1 MGKGAMMN
9 YLRHVMSMDGV
20 WYKTNISKD
29 SRFNLPDGTWI
40 TANVADY
47 ISEKQITVGNKKWL
61 CSAVVDNN
69 VIVGLQFLKA
79 R

>member
-1 MGKGAMMN
+1 
-9 YLRHVMSMDGV
+9 MSANGV

-47 ISEKQITVGNKKWL
+47 ISKQQIKIGNKTWI
-61 CSAVVDNN
+61 CEAVIDDN
-69 VIVGLQFLKA
+69 VIVGLEFVKG
-79 R
+79 

>member
-1 MGKGAMMN
+1 MGKGAMMK
-9 YLRHVMSMDGV
+9 YLRYVMSANGV

-47 ISEKQITVGNKKWL
+47 ISKQQITIGNKTWI
-61 CSAVVDNN
+61 CEAVIDDN
-69 VIVGLQFLKA
+69 VIVGLEFVKG
-79 R
+79 

>member
-1 MGKGAMMN
+1 MGKGSIMQ

-20 WYKTNISKD
+20 WYKTNISKE

-47 ISEKQITVGNKKWL
+47 INEKRINIGKNTWIATAIIN
-61 CSAVVDNN
+61 NN
-69 VIVGLQFLKA
+69 VIVGLQFVKG
-79 R
+79 

>member
-1 MGKGAMMN
+1 MQ

-47 ISEKQITVGNKKWL
+47 INEKRINIGKNTWITT
-61 CSAVVDNN
+61 AIIDNN
-69 VIVGLQFLKA
+69 VIVGLQFVKG
-79 R
+79 

>member
-1 MGKGAMMN
+1 
-9 YLRHVMSMDGV
+9 MSANGV

-47 ISEKQITVGNKKWL
+47 ISKQQIIIGNKTWI
-61 CSAVVDNN
+61 CEAVIDDN
-69 VIVGLQFLKA
+69 VIVGLEFVKG
-79 R
+79 

>member
-1 MGKGAMMN
+1 MS
-9 YLRHVMSMDGV
+9 YLRHLMSMDGV

-47 ISEKQITVGNKKWL
+47 ISEKRIKIGNKTWL
-61 CSAVVDNN
+61 AAAVIENN
-69 VIVGLQFLKA
+69 VIVGLQFVKG
-79 R
+79 

>member
-1 MGKGAMMN
+1 
-9 YLRHVMSMDGV
+9 MSTNGV

-47 ISEKQITVGNKKWL
+47 ISKQQIRIGNKTWI
-61 CSAVVDNN
+61 CEAVIDDN
-69 VIVGLQFLKA
+69 VIVGLEFVKG
-79 R
+79 

>member
-1 MGKGAMMN
+1 MD
-9 YLRHVMSMDGV
+9 YLRHLMSIDGV

-47 ISEKQITVGNKKWL
+47 ISEKRIKIGNKTWL
-61 CSAVVDNN
+61 GTAVIEDN
-69 VIVGLQFLKA
+69 VIVGLQFVKG
-79 R
+79 